1 MTVSGRTPIF
11 AKMKMPSIAAKRLG
25 IRAFDQI
32 ETNSPNAMDAR
43 TMAAA
48 YLASMRTPSS

>member
-11 AKMKMPSIAAKRLG
+11 AKMKMPSIAGKRLG

-48 YLASMRTPSS
+48 YLASMRAPSS

>member
-1 MTVSGRTPIF
+1 MTVSGRTPIL
-11 AKMKMPSIAAKRLG
+11 AKMKVASIAAKRLG

-32 ETNSPNAMDAR
+32 ETNSPNAMNAR

-48 YLASMRTPSS
+48 

>member
-32 ETNSPNAMDAR
+32 ETSSPNAMDAR

-48 YLASMRTPSS
+48 YLASMRAPSS